1 MFSKLKVQYLI
12 LNNFIAG
19 FNLYISHTG
28 EELKGNRRDYQNL
41 RQLLP
46 YLKVYKGRALIALA
60 CLVLAK
66 FATVAVPLI
75 LKEIIDK
82 FDVDTSVLGDAVGA
96 AGKEAQLLVLP
107 VGLLLAYGVFRLLS
121 SLFNELRDTVFARVR
136 YHAMR
141 ELSKRVMQHLHNLS
155 LRFHLERKTGAI
167 SRDLERGTRSVA
179 TLMNFMVFSIFPIAI
194 EFTLVAFILLSNY
207 ALVFA
212 LVTFG
217 TVAIY
222 VVFTLLVTEWRMH
235 YRHDMNR
242 LDSQAN
248 THAFDSLIN
257 YETVKYF
264 NNEVLEQKRYDDIL
278 EEWEEVAVKSQS
290 TMSMLNFGQGAIIA
304 LGVTAIMFFAASG
317 VVDKTMSIGDLVM
330 VNAFMLQLFIPL
342 GALGI
347 IYRQIKYTL
356 ADMDLVFKLLEQKPE
371 IEDADNAS
379 LLEVGRGEIKKGKV
393 KFENVSFAYDEKRK
407 ILHEVDFDIPAGK
420 TLAVVGYSGGGKSTL
435 VRLLFRFYDVS
446 GGRILIDGQD
456 IKNVTQDSLREA
468 IGIVPQDTI
477 LFNESILYNIQYGN
491 LDATEEE
498 VKQAAKMTH
507 IYDFIESLPDGWDS
521 IVGERGLKLSGGEK
535 QRVAI
540 ARTILKKP
548 AILIFDE
555 ATSALDTG
563 TEQAIQKTLKE
574 ISSETT
580 TLIIAHRLSTVVDA
594 DMIMVMEA
602 GKVVERG
609 SHQELLKKKGR
620 YSEMW
625 DLQRDSIEEAES

>member
-1 MFSKLKVQYLI
+1 MY
-12 LNNFIAG
+12 IA
-19 FNLYISHTG
+19 HTG
-28 EELKGNRRDYQNL
+28 EELTGNRRDYQNL
-41 RQLLP
+41 RRLLP
-46 YLKVYKGRALIALA
+46 YLSVYKGRAIIALL

-66 FATVAVPLI
+66 FATVSVPLL

-82 FDVDTSVLGDAVGA
+82 FD
-96 AGKEAQLLVLP
+96 GKEQQLLVLP
-107 VGLLLAYGVFRLLS
+107 VALLIGYGVFRLLA

-141 ELSKRVMQHLHNLS
+141 ELSKRVMEHLHNLS

-179 TLMNFMVFSIFPIAI
+179 TLMNFMVFSILPIFI
-194 EFTLVAFILLSNY
+194 EFALVAFILLSNY
-207 ALVFA
+207 AWVFA
-212 LVTFG
+212 LVTFT
-217 TVAIY
+217 TVAVY
-222 VVFTLLVTEWRMH
+222 VFFTFLVTEWRMH

-264 NNEVLEQKRYDDIL
+264 NNEALEQNRYDGIL

-304 LGVTAIMFFAASG
+304 IGVTMIMFFAANG
-317 VVDKTMSIGDLVM
+317 VVQGNMSIGDLVM

-356 ADMDLVFKLLEQKPE
+356 ADMDLVFKLLELEPE
-371 IEDADNAS
+371 IQDADVAKDIQIDKG
-379 LLEVGRGEIKKGKV
+379 EVR
-393 KFENVSFAYDEKRK
+393 FDNVSFSYNEKRE
-407 ILHEVDFDIPAGK
+407 ILHDVDFTIPAGK

-446 GGRILIDGQD
+446 TGKILIDGQD
-456 IKNVTQDSLREA
+456 IKKFTQDSLREA
-468 IGIVPQDTI
+468 IGIVPQDTV
-477 LFNESILYNIQYGN
+477 LFNESIFYNIQYGN
-491 LDATEEE
+491 LSASEDE
-498 VKQAAKMTH
+498 VKQAAKMSH
-507 IYDFIESLPDGWDS
+507 IYNFIESLPDGWDS

-555 ATSALDTG
+555 ATSSLDTA
-563 TEQAIQKTLKE
+563 TEQAIQKTMRE
-574 ISSETT
+574 ISSDTT

-594 DMIMVMEA
+594 NMIIVMEA
-602 GKVVERG
+602 GEIIERG
-609 SHQELLKKKGR
+609 SHQELLKAKGR

-625 DLQRDSIEEAES
+625 DLQRDNAN

>member
-1 MFSKLKVQYLI
+1 M
-12 LNNFIAG
+12 
-19 FNLYISHTG
+19 YINHTG
-28 EELKGNRRDYQNL
+28 EELTGNRRDYHNI

-46 YLKVYKGRALIALA
+46 YLSAYKGRALIALA

-66 FATVAVPLI
+66 VATVAVPLL

-82 FDVDTSVLGDAVGA
+82 FD
-96 AGKEAQLLVLP
+96 GKEDQLLVLP
-107 VGLLLAYGVFRLLS
+107 VSLLIGYGIFRLLG
-121 SLFNELRDTVFARVR
+121 SLFNELRDGVFARVR

-141 ELSKRVMQHLHNLS
+141 ELSKRVMQHLHSLS

-167 SRDLERGTRSVA
+167 SRDLERGTRSVS

-194 EFTLVAFILLSNY
+194 EFTLVAIILLSNY
-207 ALVFA
+207 AWVFA
-212 LVTFG
+212 IVTFG
-217 TVAIY
+217 TVAVY
-222 VVFTLLVTEWRMH
+222 VIFTLLVTEWRMH

-264 NNEVLEQKRYDDIL
+264 NNETLEQKRYDEIL
-278 EEWEEVAVKSQS
+278 GEWEEVAVNSQS
-290 TMSMLNFGQGAIIA
+290 TMSLLNFGQGSIIA
-304 LGVTAIMFFAASG
+304 VGVTIILFFAANG
-317 VVDKTMSIGDLVM
+317 VVEKSMSMGDLVM

-356 ADMDLVFKLLEQKPE
+356 TDMDLVFKLLQQEPE
-371 IEDADNAS
+371 IQDVDIAPALHLN
-379 LLEVGRGEIKKGKV
+379 KGAV
-393 KFENVSFAYDEKRK
+393 KFENVAFAYNEKRQ

-446 GGRILIDGQD
+446 AGRILIDNQD
-456 IKNVTQDSLREA
+456 IQNVTQDSLRKA

-477 LFNESILYNIQYGN
+477 LFNESIFYNIQYGN
-491 LDATEEE
+491 LDATEDE
-498 VKQAAKMTH
+498 VKRAAKMAH
-507 IYDFIESLPDGWDS
+507 IYDFIESLPDSWDS

-574 ISSETT
+574 ISSGTT

-602 GKVVERG
+602 GKVIERG
-609 SHQELLKKKGR
+609 SHQKLLKKGGR
-620 YSEMW
+620 YAEMW
-625 DLQRDSIEEAES
+625 DLQRDATNEVE

>member
-1 MFSKLKVQYLI
+1 LY
-12 LNNFIAG
+12 
-19 FNLYISHTG
+19 FNHTG
-28 EELKGNRRDYQNL
+28 EDISGNRRDLHNL

-46 YLKVYKGRALIALA
+46 YLSVYKGRALIALA

-66 FATVAVPLI
+66 VASVAVPLI
-75 LKEIIDK
+75 LKEIIDT
-82 FDVDTSVLGDAVGA
+82 FD
-96 AGKEAQLLVLP
+96 GKVEQLLVLP
-107 VGLLLAYGVFRLLS
+107 VGLLLAYGVFRLLG

-167 SRDLERGTRSVA
+167 SRDLERGTRSVS
-179 TLMNFMVFSIFPIAI
+179 TLMNFMVFSIIPIAI
-194 EFTLVAFILLSNY
+194 EFSLVAVILLSNY
-207 ALVFA
+207 AWVFA

-217 TVAIY
+217 TVIIY

-264 NNEVLEQKRYDDIL
+264 NNETLEQKRYDDIL
-278 EEWEEVAVKSQS
+278 SEWEEVAVKSQS

-304 LGVTAIMFFAASG
+304 LGVTAIMFFAANG
-317 VVDKTMSIGDLVM
+317 VVNKTMSIGDLVM

-356 ADMDLVFKLLEQKPE
+356 ADMDLVFKLLQQKPE
-371 IEDADNAS
+371 IQNDINAPS
-379 LLEVGRGEIKKGKV
+379 LLIEKAEVR
-393 KFENVSFAYDEKRK
+393 FENVSFSYNEKRQ
-407 ILHEVDFDIPAGK
+407 ILNDVDFTIPAGK

-435 VRLLFRFYDVS
+435 VRLLFRFYDVTL
-446 GGRILIDGQD
+446 GRILIDGQN
-456 IKNVTQDSLREA
+456 IKEVDQDSLRET
-468 IGIVPQDTI
+468 IGIVPQDTV
-477 LFNESILYNIQYGN
+477 LFNESIFYNIQYGN
-491 LDATEEE
+491 LEASAAE
-498 VKQAAKMTH
+498 VKQAAKMAH
-507 IYDFIESLPDGWDS
+507 IYDFIESLPDGWNS
-521 IVGERGLKLSGGEK
+521 VVGERGLKLSGGEK

-574 ISSETT
+574 ISSDTT
-580 TLIIAHRLSTVVDA
+580 TLIIAHRLSTIVDA

-602 GKVVERG
+602 GEVIESG
-609 SHQELLKKKGR
+609 SHKKLLKKKGR

-625 DLQRDSIEEAES
+625 DLQRDADE

>member
-1 MFSKLKVQYLI
+1 
-12 LNNFIAG
+12 
-19 FNLYISHTG
+19 LYIAHTG
-28 EELKGNRRDYQNL
+28 EELTGNRRDFQNL
-41 RQLLP
+41 RQLIP
-46 YLKVYKGRALIALA
+46 YLSVYKGRAIIALL
-60 CLVLAK
+60 CLIMAK
-66 FATVAVPLI
+66 LATVSVPLL

-82 FDVDTSVLGDAVGA
+82 FD
-96 AGKEAQLLVLP
+96 GKEQQILGLP
-107 VGLLLAYGVFRLLS
+107 VALLLGYGAFRLFA

-141 ELSKRVMQHLHNLS
+141 ELSKRVMQHLHSLS

-179 TLMNFMVFSIFPIAI
+179 TLMNFMVFSILPIFI
-194 EFTLVAFILLSNY
+194 EFSLVAFILLHNY
-207 ALVFA
+207 AWVFA
-212 LVTFG
+212 VVTFA
-217 TVAIY
+217 TVAVY
-222 VVFTLLVTEWRMH
+222 VFFTFLVTEWRMH
-235 YRHDMNR
+235 YRHDMNK
-242 LDSQAN
+242 LDSRAN

-264 NNEVLEQKRYDDIL
+264 NNEALEQNRYDGIL
-278 EEWEEVAVKSQS
+278 EQWEEVAVKSQS

-304 LGVTAIMFFAASG
+304 IGVTIIMFFAANG
-317 VVDKTMSIGDLVM
+317 VVQGNMSIGDLVM

-356 ADMDLVFKLLEQKPE
+356 ADMDLVFKLLEKQPE
-371 IEDADNAS
+371 IQDVGNAKD
-379 LLEVGRGEIKKGKV
+379 IKV
-393 KFENVSFAYDEKRK
+393 KDAEVRFENVSFSYDGKRE
-407 ILHEVDFDIPAGK
+407 ILHDVDFTIPAGK

-446 GGRILIDGQD
+446 AGRILIDGQD
-456 IKNVTQDSLREA
+456 IKQTTQDSLRET
-468 IGIVPQDTI
+468 IGIVPQDTV
-477 LFNESILYNIQYGN
+477 LFNESIFYNIQYGN
-491 LDATEEE
+491 LSASVDE
-498 VKQAAKMTH
+498 VKKAAKMAH

-555 ATSALDTG
+555 ATSSLDTS
-563 TEQAIQKTLKE
+563 TEQAIQKTMRE
-574 ISSETT
+574 ISSNTT

-594 DMIMVMEA
+594 DMIIVMEA
-602 GKVVERG
+602 GQIIERG
-609 SHQELLKKKGR
+609 SHQELLKAKGR

-625 DLQRDSIEEAES
+625 DLQRDNAE